1 MTEPIDKLVDQA
13 LANMLAGLIT
23 GLKVLIGMQEIEPV
37 LETPYCAVFSV
48 LNRFTGRT
56 PIYELMTTIEYVTI
70 SGQDTVA
77 NVAQIMAQIDTLLNT
92 GHDLSDF
99 GFAPGLNYLAWESI
113 NRSQQEVGDRRKNIR
128 ELLVRATTA

>member
-1 MTEPIDKLVDQA
+1 MTGPIDKLVDQA
-13 LANMLAGLIT
+13 IANALAGSIS
-23 GLKVLIGMQEIEPV
+23 GLKVLIGMQDMEPV

-56 PIYELMTTIEYVTI
+56 PIYELMTTIEYVSI

-77 NVAQIMAQIDTLLNT
+77 EVSSAMTSIDTLIST
-92 GHDLSDF
+92 GADLSGF
-99 GFAPGLNYLAWESI
+99 NFAPGLRYLAWESI